1 MLKRNNLWL
10 LAIPL
15 GLMVLRKLMS
25 SNTTN
30 KKLSKNFDWKEFE
43 SKDGAVMPEDIKKNI
58 QSLVKDLE
66 VIRSALG
73 LPIKISSGYRSPA
86 QNEKVGGKSQSYHMK
101 GMAVDFYVPTLT
113 TKQIRDVI
121 ETLISQG
128 KIKQGGLGKYSTWV
142 HYDNRGT
149 KARW

>member
-15 GLMVLRKLMS
+15 GFIVLRKLMS

-58 QSLVKDLE
+58 NTTTNDISATNNTESLSEFELLQA
-66 VIRSALG
+66 RLAALN
-73 LPIKISSGYRSPA
+73 KF
-86 QNEKVGGKSQSYHMK
+86 
-101 GMAVDFYVPTLT
+101 D
-113 TKQIRDVI
+113 
-121 ETLISQG
+121 
-128 KIKQGGLGKYSTWV
+128 
-142 HYDNRGT
+142 
-149 KARW
+149 

>member
-1 MLKRNNLWL
+1 MLKKNNLWL

-15 GLMVLRKLMS
+15 GFIVLRKLMS

-43 SKDGAVMPEDIKKNI
+43 SKDGAIMPEDIKKNI
-58 QSLVKDLE
+58 QALVKDLE

-73 LPIKISSGYRSPA
+73 KPMKISSGYRSPA

-128 KIKQGGLGKYSTWV
+128 KIKQGGLGNYPTWV

>member
-15 GLMVLRKLMS
+15 GFIVLRKLMS

-30 KKLSKNFDWKEFE
+30 KKLSKNFDWNEFE
-43 SKDGAVMPEDIKKNI
+43 SHDGAVMPPEVKTNI
-58 QSLVKDLE
+58 QELVKNLE
-66 VIRSALG
+66 VIRSAIG
-73 LPIKISSGYRSPA
+73 KPMKINSGWRSPN
-86 QNEKVGGKSQSYHMK
+86 QNAKVGGKSKSFHMV
-101 GMAVDFYVPTLT
+101 GMASDFYVPGMT
-113 TKQIRDVI
+113 TKQVRDVI

-128 KIKQGGLGKYSTWV
+128 KIKQGGIGKYDTWV

>member
-10 LAIPL
+10 LTIPL
-15 GLMVLRKLMS
+15 GFIVLRKLMS

-58 QSLVKDLE
+58 QALVKDLE

-73 LPIKISSGYRSPA
+73 KPMRISSGYRSPA

-128 KIKQGGLGKYSTWV
+128 KIKQGGLGTYPTWV